1 MKSILHII
9 ESNNLFG
16 LADNHNIE
24 IVECVYDK
32 IIPLTNGKYI
42 VIKDKMAG
50 ILDSEG
56 KILFYPQAKRIHYIK
71 DIDIFHCKI
80 DEKWVYFSFVNQD
93 IFYLSVDKLRYD
105 EKLQVINVRKDGE
118 LKVYN
123 YNFSQIQTGYE
134 QIEQTEFR
142 RGKSRFYLGKKNG
155 MWGMF
160 RIKRQPKH
168 EPEIISTLEPIYYN
182 SEEALLAFK
191 NSKHN
196 TVRKHKRTKNATT
209 EESKENIN

>member
-32 IIPLTNGKYI
+32 ITPLTNVSILSSRIKWQESLTAKEKSFFILKSNVYI
-42 VIKDKMAG
+42 I
-50 ILDSEG
+50 S
-56 KILFYPQAKRIHYIK
+56 KILIFFTAKSMK
-71 DIDIFHCKI
+71 NGSIFLLSTKI
-80 DEKWVYFSFVNQD
+80 FF
-93 IFYLSVDKLRYD
+93 ILSVDKLRYD

-134 QIEQTEFR
+134 QIEQAEFR

>member
-32 IIPLTNGKYI
+32 ITPLTNGKYI

-71 DIDIFHCKI
+71 DIDIFRCSGVVP
-80 DEKWVYFSFVNQD
+80 WQ
-93 IFYLSVDKLRYD
+93 
-105 EKLQVINVRKDGE
+105 G
-118 LKVYN
+118 
-123 YNFSQIQTGYE
+123 
-134 QIEQTEFR
+134 
-142 RGKSRFYLGKKNG
+142 
-155 MWGMF
+155 
-160 RIKRQPKH
+160 
-168 EPEIISTLEPIYYN
+168 
-182 SEEALLAFK
+182 
-191 NSKHN
+191 
-196 TVRKHKRTKNATT
+196 
-209 EESKENIN
+209 

>member
-71 DIDIFHCKI
+71 DIDIFHP
-80 DEKWVYFSFVNQD
+80 FVA
-93 IFYLSVDKLRYD
+93 IHHGGSA
-105 EKLQVINVRKDGE
+105 
-118 LKVYN
+118 
-123 YNFSQIQTGYE
+123 
-134 QIEQTEFR
+134 
-142 RGKSRFYLGKKNG
+142 
-155 MWGMF
+155 
-160 RIKRQPKH
+160 KH
-168 EPEIISTLEPIYYN
+168 QRS
-182 SEEALLAFK
+182 A
-191 NSKHN
+191 
-196 TVRKHKRTKNATT
+196 
-209 EESKENIN
+209 ESN